1 MATHP
6 LQCTCKT
13 LIGEIDAAARFNR
26 GLCFCKD
33 CQAFAHFLGRA
44 PEILDDRGGTGIV
57 QTQPSMV
64 RLTAGQSQLA
74 CVRLTPNGLT
84 RWYTKCCNT
93 PIGNTPANYKF
104 AFVGLIDMCLKSP
117 PQSLD
122 ERYGP
127 VEMWVHTQSAIGDP
141 KPRTQGTLRAIRHL
155 MGGLI
160 SARVTGR
167 YKRTPFFS
175 ARGELVAVPTI
186 LAGDQRAAI
195 MAAVNG
201 YR

>member
-1 MATHP
+1 MRS
-6 LQCTCKT
+6 
-13 LIGEIDAAARFNR
+13 DAAIRINDNFTTGN
-26 GLCFCKD
+26 
-33 CQAFAHFLGRA
+33 
-44 PEILDDRGGTGIV
+44 TGIA
-57 QTQPSMV
+57 
-64 RLTAGQSQLA
+64 AGA
-74 CVRLTPNGLT
+74 
-84 RWYTKCCNT
+84 
-93 PIGNTPANYKF
+93 ANYKF
-104 AFVGLIDMCLKSP
+104 SFVGLIDTCLKAP

-127 VEMWVHTQSAIGDP
+127 VEMRVHTQSAIGEP
-141 KPRTQGTLRAIRHL
+141 KPRAQGTLRAIRRL
-155 MGGLI
+155 VGGLI

-195 MAAVNG
+195 MAAVND